1 MAYMAGGEAG
11 RKGRMW
17 ERNTQPQGRSGGKV
31 PILSGPAKN
40 PKHNPTKSGGI
51 NRPTRGV

>member
-1 MAYMAGGEAG
+1 MSYLGSSEGSRG
-11 RKGRMW
+11 VRMK
-17 ERNTQPQGRSGGKV
+17 ETNTQKQGRSGGKV

-51 NRPTRGV
+51 NRATKGL